1 MMFSVS
7 TRRFYALLWYI
18 LLGVAGASQGA
29 LAAPF
34 QPDLDEL
41 LSPTQSAE
49 SQPLLRILYTASTKG
64 ELHPCPT

>member
-1 MMFSVS
+1 MTFFVS
-7 TRRFYALLWYI
+7 TRRVYALLWC
-18 LLGVAGASQGA
+18 LLFGVAGASHA

-34 QPDLDEL
+34 LSDLDEL
-41 LSPTQSAE
+41 LAPAQSVE

>member
-1 MMFSVS
+1 MTLSVS
-7 TRRFYALLWYI
+7 TRRFCALLWHI
-18 LLGVAGASQGA
+18 LLGVAWASHGA

-41 LSPTQSAE
+41 LSPAQSVE
-49 SQPLLRILYTASTKG
+49 SRPLLRILYTASTKG